1 VEERLL
7 LQLLQLLR
15 PHHGVEGV
23 WPQVRPVDEGG
34 TQSFVFFN
42 VATVQTRPKELSS
55 EWVHERWL
63 GDCLLRQN
71 GLRFGHLG
79 VGLGEL
85 QPDGLGQVGVET
97 HALTLKEE
105 TKRRLMSLQ
114 VLLGGLGPG
123 AGAEGD
129 EAHGGGRLS
138 VLRGHFQQTA
148 FVALIRSE
156 E

>member
-1 VEERLL
+1 MEERLL

-85 QPDGLGQVGVET
+85 QPDGLGQVGVEP
-97 HALTLKEE
+97 HAL
-105 TKRRLMSLQ
+105 LQ

>member
-97 HALTLKEE
+97 HAL
-105 TKRRLMSLQ
+105 LQ

-123 AGAEGD
+123 PGAEGD